1 MSTALHAVDDGADR
15 GEPRISYLIKRVEQ
29 GSRSLIDDQLD
40 TFGITLNQY
49 TALSVLRMRAG
60 LSSAELSRR
69 SFVTPQAM
77 NQLVG
82 ILEGRRLLAREAD
95 PRHRRILRAYLTPA
109 GHRLLAQC
117 DAVIDEAE
125 QAMLR
130 DLTAAERRGLA
141 PALAG
146 SSVAVNRMDPPRGGG
161 GGQVRRPD

>member
-1 MSTALHAVDDGADR
+1 MSTPLHAIDDSEANR

-29 GSRSLIDDQLD
+29 GSRSLIDDQLEA
-40 TFGITLNQY
+40 FGVTLNQY

-77 NQLVG
+77 NQLVAA
-82 ILEGRRLLAREAD
+82 LEARQLLAREAD
-95 PRHRRILRAYLTPA
+95 PHHRRILRAYLTPA

-130 DLTAAERRGLA
+130 DLTAAERRVFVT
-141 PALAG
+141 ALTRCSAALNG
-146 SSVAVNRMDPPRGGG
+146 MHRARSSDGD
-161 GGQVRRPD
+161 Q